1 MTTNMTAHSMCCRL
15 RRKPVQVRQAR
26 QQAREALSRW
36 GLGEH
41 ADLAELI
48 VSELVTNAIRHG
60 DGVIR
65 VCVSYA
71 QGDLRVDVHDDGA
84 GRPGGRRA
92 TPDDESGWGL
102 ALLDGLIGLHGGRRG
117 VTNDVTGHG
126 KTVYIVI
133 CLATDPAGIRV
144 TCESGARAATAH
156 GNHEGKPSG
165 LTDRPHGA
173 SSWPASSPVI
183 CEHAPPCP
191 AADAP
196 GREAARVI
204 AFHPDQG
211 WSLLC
216 NGIVAFDD
224 TGALLPDGTVLQTP
238 RAAGGSPADG
248 LRPNDASHRHHDH
261 YGVPDLDL
269 VAFLQPLV
277 CVDAESVER
286 RTVG

>member
-1 MTTNMTAHSMCCRL
+1 
-15 RRKPVQVRQAR
+15 
-26 QQAREALSRW
+26 
-36 GLGEH
+36 
-41 ADLAELI
+41 
-48 VSELVTNAIRHG
+48 
-60 DGVIR
+60 
-65 VCVSYA
+65 
-71 QGDLRVDVHDDGA
+71 
-84 GRPGGRRA
+84 
-92 TPDDESGWGL
+92 
-102 ALLDGLIGLHGGRRG
+102 
-117 VTNDVTGHG
+117 
-126 KTVYIVI
+126 VI
-133 CLATDPAGIRV
+133 CLATDPAGIPV

-248 LRPNDASHRHHDH
+248 LRPNDASYRHHDH